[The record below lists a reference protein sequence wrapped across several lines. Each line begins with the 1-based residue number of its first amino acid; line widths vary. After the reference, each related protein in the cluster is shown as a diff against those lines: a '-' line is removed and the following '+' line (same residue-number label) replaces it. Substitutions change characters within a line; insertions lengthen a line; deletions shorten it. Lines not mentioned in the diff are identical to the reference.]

1 MFEDGLKLDD
11 IINVLKPPTLDNDKK
26 KQPVPDAAIR
36 YDSKKTLGEDNI
48 KFEFAKNSEL
58 LR

>member
-11 IINVLKPPTLDNDKK
+11 IMNVLKPPTLDNDKK
-26 KQPVPDAAIR
+26 KQPLSDAAIR
-36 YDSKKTLGEDNI
+36 YDLKKSLSEDNI